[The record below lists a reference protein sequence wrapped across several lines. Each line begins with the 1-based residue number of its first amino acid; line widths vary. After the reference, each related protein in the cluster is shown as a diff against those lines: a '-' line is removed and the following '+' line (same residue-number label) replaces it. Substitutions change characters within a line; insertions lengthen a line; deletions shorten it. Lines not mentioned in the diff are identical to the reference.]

1 MSRRRR
7 GETRKM
13 NVSPSLLYQLFMAPE
28 RAGRAFKDSKK
39 KKNPPEVF
47 SLYTTT
53 PVKSGV
59 ESQLYI
65 NALHHNA
72 SINKNGERYQIA
84 VV

>member
-1 MSRRRR
+1 MLA
-7 GETRKM
+7 
-13 NVSPSLLYQLFMAPE
+13 LLYFINYSWLLKEQVELS
-28 RAGRAFKDSKK
+28 RTQ
-39 KKNPPEVF
+39 KKNKPPEVF

>member
-28 RAGRAFKDSKK
+28 RAGRER
-39 KKNPPEVF
+39 KKNKPPEVF